1 MPGQAHRLR
10 GHTLGQGS
18 TGQAGGSHRPALV
31 FPGAQLPILRV
42 QGFDLCI
49 NAQKHSLTL
58 EQEPGPNDPAGEH
71 WL

>member
-18 TGQAGGSHRPALV
+18 TGQALTG
-31 FPGAQLPILRV
+31 LPWSPQVPSSPDSRE

-49 NAQKHSLTL
+49 NAQKHSLAL
-58 EQEPGPNDPAGEH
+58 GQEPGPNDPTGEH